1 MADSD
6 DLIGKDEEF
15 DKFMEGYERRR
26 DELHEHISAFMD
38 EKELDE
44 GLATQIL
51 LDLTI
56 NMRMVAYAMSVEHP
70 SVTGLK
76 LDLDRFRGEID
87 TFIREAKKSADDY
100 IRSVKDAR
108 AAAEAEDDSK

>member
-6 DLIGKDEEF
+6 NRLDKDEEF
-15 DKFMEGYERRR
+15 DRFMEDYERRR
-26 DELHEHISAFMD
+26 DELHEHVSAFMD

-56 NMRMVAYAMSVEHP
+56 NMRMVAYAVGVERP
-70 SVTGLK
+70 SSAGLK

-87 TFIREAKKSADDY
+87 AFIREAKKSADDY

-108 AAAEAEDDSK
+108 AAAETDDDSK